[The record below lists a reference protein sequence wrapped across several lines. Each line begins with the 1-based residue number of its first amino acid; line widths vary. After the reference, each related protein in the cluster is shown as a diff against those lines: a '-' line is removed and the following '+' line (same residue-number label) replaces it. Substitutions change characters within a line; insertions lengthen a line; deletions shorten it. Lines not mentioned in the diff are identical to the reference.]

1 MTKSFPADLFQ
12 NAPDKAMFI
21 KIASLKVLSNIEDL
35 KSVAVKVYEEGK
47 NEINNA
53 TDLFQTM
60 LNSASMASSRY
71 QNVEYLYWLGLPLP
85 NQFNEDYTHQWSQQT
100 SVMADIATMMS
111 DKITEHLP
119 NLSKLGAKAYSQVS
133 DSQSLTKAVI
143 NPGYFQEYEATGPR
157 TFLFTYDLMPNNF
170 QEAKTI
176 EEIILLLKGASA
188 PQRLST
194 SAVLVA
200 PTFFEIVFC
209 NQTLDNLI
217 RPRPC
222 VLTQISVNYGPS
234 GFIETTGDGR
244 PKAITLSLTFQE
256 KEAMMMG
263 DWAVKRTMQDY
274 KG

>member
-1 MTKSFPADLFQ
+1 MKKSFPPDLFQ
-12 NAPDKAMFI
+12 KSRNKAMFI
-21 KIASLKVLSNIEDL
+21 KIASLTVLGSLDDL
-35 KSVAVKVYEEGK
+35 KTVAEKLEDEAKKEAKGVSELFENLLNQDSMTSTRYNDVKY
-47 NEINNA
+47 IH
-53 TDLFQTM
+53 
-60 LNSASMASSRY
+60 
-71 QNVEYLYWLGLPLP
+71 WLGLPLP
-85 NQFNEDYTHQWSQQT
+85 NQLNEDYAHQWSQQT
-100 SVMADIATMMS
+100 SVFSDMADMVGEALS
-111 DKITEHLP
+111 SKIP
-119 NLSKLGAKAYSQVS
+119 GSSKLGLKAYSQVS

-143 NPGYFQEYEATGPR
+143 NPGYFQEYAATSPR
-157 TFLFTYDLMPNNF
+157 TFMFTYDLMPNNAE
-170 QEAKTI
+170 EAQTI

-194 SAVLVA
+194 SAILVA

-234 GFIETTGDGR
+234 GFIETTADGR

-263 DWAVKRTMQDY
+263 DWAVKREMQDM
-274 KG
+274 GE